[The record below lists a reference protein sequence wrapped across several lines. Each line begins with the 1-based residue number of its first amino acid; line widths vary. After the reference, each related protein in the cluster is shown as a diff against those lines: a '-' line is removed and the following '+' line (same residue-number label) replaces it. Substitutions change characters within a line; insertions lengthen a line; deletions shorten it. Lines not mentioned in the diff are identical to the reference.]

1 MTRRILPIDPRT
13 YARHP
18 IHGDGRVWSETN
30 CYSDLW
36 IELLHALGRD
46 PVAALPFTIAI
57 DFEGDQWTFFK
68 FPLAT
73 LSDLYGLEVQELAIW
88 RSLAEHLE
96 EQVIR
101 GRLSLVEVDS
111 FSLPDT
117 AGTAYRSAHVKTTV
131 AVNEIDIE
139 GRYLGYFHNAHY
151 HELRGE
157 DFDDVLRVRGPR
169 ESSELP
175 PYVEF
180 VKIGPPGPTGE
191 ALLGRSRDWLRRE
204 LGLVPVTN
212 PFVAFQERLARDL
225 EAVLGHDLDVFHAYS
240 FATLRQFGA
249 CYELA
254 ATYLQWL
261 HRQGEPGVK
270 ELAKPFQ
277 DLAEGAKAFQFQL
290 ARAVARRK
298 TLDLTPLHRMAEWWQ
313 HGITGLRT
321 RYL

>member
-1 MTRRILPIDPRT
+1 
-13 YARHP
+13 
-18 IHGDGRVWSETN
+18 
-30 CYSDLW
+30 
-36 IELLHALGRD
+36 
-46 PVAALPFTIAI
+46 
-57 DFEGDQWTFFK
+57 
-68 FPLAT
+68 
-73 LSDLYGLEVQELAIW
+73 
-88 RSLAEHLE
+88 
-96 EQVIR
+96 
-101 GRLSLVEVDS
+101 VEVDS

-117 AGTAYRSAHVKTTV
+117 AGTAYRNAHVKTTV

-139 GRYLGYFHNAHY
+139 GRYLGYFHNADY
-151 HELRGE
+151 HELHGE
-157 DFDDVLRVRGPR
+157 DFDEVLRVRGPR
-169 ESSELP
+169 ESSGLP

-204 LGLVPVTN
+204 LALVPATN
-212 PFVAFQERLARDL
+212 PFMAFRERFARDL
-225 EAVLGHDLDVFHAYS
+225 EVVLGNDLDVFHAYS

-261 HRQGEPGVK
+261 HRQGEPGVNK
-270 ELAKPFQ
+270 LAKPFQ
-277 DLAEGAKAFQFQL
+277 DLAEGAKALQFQL

-313 HGITGLRT
+313 HGISGLQT